1 MKPRQEV
8 RPMQED
14 AIPEEVLISTCPKC
28 GTRLMSGKIIIG
40 GLLQCAKCKRHWQV
54 EMDAGGVIGR
64 SEPSTD

>member
-1 MKPRQEV
+1 
-8 RPMQED
+8 MQED

-54 EMDAGGVIGR
+54 DAGGVIVRKSPPNAG
-64 SEPSTD
+64 